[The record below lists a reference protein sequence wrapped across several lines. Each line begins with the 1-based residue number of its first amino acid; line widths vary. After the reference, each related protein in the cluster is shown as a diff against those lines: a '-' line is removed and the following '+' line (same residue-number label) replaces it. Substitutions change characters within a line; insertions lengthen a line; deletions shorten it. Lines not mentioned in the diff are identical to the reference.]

1 MTLLKFCIVVLL
13 FLGTMAA
20 AIAQP
25 RPPGAFAPPA
35 PPPPPPQAAVPDGGG
50 TAQGTVARLL
60 PTPAGE
66 VDGLLLDSGLLVRFP
81 PHMTAALLGV
91 VGQGDAVTVE
101 GMRLGDGPTGQMQA
115 WRITNRSSGRS
126 VAEASPPALGPR
138 SWSGRDMR
146 VSGTVTRALT
156 GPRGETNGVILDNGT
171 VVRFPPHVGE
181 AFADLVRP
189 GAQLAAQGYGTSG
202 PAGTAIEAVALG
214 ASEASLTITGPRRP

>member
-13 FLGTMAA
+13 FFGTMAA

-25 RPPGAFAPPA
+25 RPPGPFAPPA
-35 PPPPPPQAAVPDGGG
+35 PPPSQAAIPDGS
-50 TAQGTVARLL
+50 AVQGIVARLL

-66 VDGLLLDSGLLVRFP
+66 IDGLMLDSGLLVRFP

-91 VGQGDAVTVE
+91 VGQGDAISVE
-101 GMRLGDGPTGQMQA
+101 GMRQGDGPTGQIQA
-115 WRITNRSSGRS
+115 WRITNRSTGRS
-126 VAEASPPALGPR
+126 VVEAPPPAPPGPR
-138 SWSGRDMR
+138 SWAGRDMR
-146 VSGTVTRALT
+146 VSGTVTRALS

-189 GAQLAAQGYGTSG
+189 GAHLAAQGYGSSG

-214 ASEASLTITGPRRP
+214 PSEASMTTAGPRRP